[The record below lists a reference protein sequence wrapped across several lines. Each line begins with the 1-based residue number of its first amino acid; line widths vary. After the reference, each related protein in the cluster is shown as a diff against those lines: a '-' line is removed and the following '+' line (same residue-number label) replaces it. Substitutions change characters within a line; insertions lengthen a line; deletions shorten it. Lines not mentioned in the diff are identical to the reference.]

1 MEVSPQEIE
10 VWYVLPALRKELAL
24 AMKSMGLKQKEIS
37 KKLGITE
44 SAISQYFRK
53 KRANEVIFN
62 RKIKNKIKD
71 SAKNIIKNKSFVFE
85 IDRLCRLIKKENVL
99 CSIHKKFCNVPAR
112 CSICK

>member
-1 MEVSPQEIE
+1 MNVFPQEIE

-24 AMKSMGLKQKEIS
+24 AMKKMGLNQKEIS

-53 KRANEVIFN
+53 KRANEIIFN
-62 RKIKNKIKD
+62 RKIKEKIKD
-71 SAKNIIKNKSFVFE
+71 SAKSIIKNNTLVSEVAK
-85 IDRLCRLIKKENVL
+85 LCKLIKKENVL
-99 CSIHKKFCNVPAR
+99 CDIHKRFCKVPMG